1 MCLIQTPSHTLKNK
15 KEVLKMRDVVVVSA
29 VRTPIGSIGGT
40 LKNVQPEDLLAV
52 ALNGAIE
59 KAGISK
65 DVIDE
70 VICGHA
76 KQSTDQPNIAR
87 LSALICDIPVETPA
101 YTVHRQCASGMQAIV
116 SGMLQIQCGYSDVVL
131 CGGVE
136 SMSTAPFYVRNV
148 RFGCGNGTAEFCD
161 PNIESQPHSQPND
174 KYGKFGMI
182 WTADEVARRLN
193 ISREACDEFA
203 LESQKRAV
211 AAIDSGR
218 FNDEIVPVIIPQKKK
233 DPIVFAVD
241 EYPKRDAALEK
252 MAKLKPVQRDEGA
265 VTTAGNASGRNDGA
279 SALVIMAAE
288 KAEALGLKPL
298 AKVVAGCAG
307 GVDPRVMGLGPVA
320 AVNNL
325 FDKFLTPM
333 GITKD
338 DIGLWEL
345 NEAFAS
351 QSLGCIKELGLE
363 DKMDIINVNGGAIAL
378 GHPLGCSG
386 ARISTTLIHEMKKRG
401 TKYGIATLCIAG
413 GLGMAVAFEN
423 I

>member
-1 MCLIQTPSHTLKNK
+1 
-15 KEVLKMRDVVVVSA
+15 MRNVVVVSA

-40 LKNVQPEDLLAV
+40 LKNVQPETLLSV
-52 ALNGAIE
+52 ALEGAVE
-59 KAGISK
+59 RAGIQK
-65 DVIDE
+65 TDIDE

-87 LSALICDIPVETPA
+87 LCALMIDVPVETPA
-101 YTVHRQCASGMQAIV
+101 YTVHRQCASGMQAIL
-116 SGMLQIQCGYSDVVL
+116 SGTQQIQLGYSDVVL
-131 CGGVE
+131 VGGVE
-136 SMSTAPFYVRNV
+136 SMSTAPFYIRGA
-148 RFGCGNGTAEFCD
+148 RFGVGNGTTQFCD

-174 KYGKFGMI
+174 KYGTFNMI
-182 WTADEVARRLN
+182 NTADNVAVKDD
-193 ISREACDEFA
+193 ISREECDKFA
-203 LESQKRAV
+203 LESQRRAV

-218 FNDEIVPVIIPQKKK
+218 FKDEIVPVIIPQRKK
-233 DPIVFAVD
+233 DPIVFDTD
-241 EYPKRDAALEK
+241 EFPKRDTNLEK
-252 MAKLKPVQRDEGA
+252 MAKLKPIFPGG

-279 SALVIMAAE
+279 SALVLMAAE
-288 KAEALGLKPL
+288 KAEAMGIKPL
-298 AKVVAGCAG
+298 ARVIAGAAG

-320 AVNNL
+320 ATNNL
-325 FDKFLTPM
+325 FKKFLTPM
-333 GITKD
+333 GLTKD

-386 ARISTTLIHEMKKRG
+386 ARISTTLIHEMIKRDVR
-401 TKYGIATLCIAG
+401 YGIATLCIAG
-413 GLGMAVAFEN
+413 GLGMAMCFER

>member
-1 MCLIQTPSHTLKNK
+1 
-15 KEVLKMRDVVVVSA
+15 MRDVVVVSA

-40 LKNVQPEDLLAV
+40 LKNVQPETLLSI

-59 KAGISK
+59 KAGIK
-65 DVIDE
+65 KEDIDE

-218 FNDEIVPVIIPQKKK
+218 FNDEIIPVIIPQKKK
-233 DPIVFAVD
+233 DPIVFSVD
-241 EYPKRDAALEK
+241 EYPKRDAVLEK

-288 KAEALGLKPL
+288 KAEELGLKPL
-298 AKVVAGCAG
+298 AKIVAGCAG

-333 GITKD
+333 GISKD

>member
-1 MCLIQTPSHTLKNK
+1 
-15 KEVLKMRDVVVVSA
+15 MRDVVVVSA

-59 KAGISK
+59 KAGIDK
-65 DVIDE
+65 KEIDE

-87 LSALICDIPVETPA
+87 LTALICDIPVETPA

-218 FNDEIVPVIIPQKKK
+218 FDDEIVPVVIPQRKK
-233 DPIVFAVD
+233 DPIVFSVD

-252 MAKLKPVQRDEGA
+252 MAKLKPVQKDEGA

-298 AKVVAGCAG
+298 VKIVAGCAG

-333 GITKD
+333 GLTKD

-413 GLGMAVAFEN
+413 GLGMAVAFETPSFFSEEYFPFLVN
-423 I
+423 SPKR